1 MGTKNYK
8 KIPKKVTRIT
18 IKVIILQLIFTAF
31 INYEAKAIEGKC
43 GTYNILKLTELQ
55 NKDYDI
61 QKEAIYRVD
70 IENKKISLTFDVNWA
85 DEEYLYKILDILD
98 KYNVKATFFVM
109 GRWIVYPE
117 NENIDKLK
125 EIHKR
130 GHEIGNHSYS
140 HADFKTINEQK
151 MIKEIKDAEK
161 VIKETIGVKTEL
173 FRFPSGHYNQNGVK
187 VANSLGY
194 KSIQWDV
201 DSIDWKQLG
210 LEREYSRV
218 INHVKPGS
226 IVLFHNNG
234 KYTADNLNRLI
245 PELQG
250 KGYELVPV
258 SQLIYKDGFYI
269 DNEGVQRLKN
279 Q

>member
-1 MGTKNYK
+1 METKNYK
-8 KIPKKVTRIT
+8 KITQKATSIT
-18 IKVIILQLIFTAF
+18 IKVIILQLIFTMF
-31 INYEAKAIEGKC
+31 INYEAKAIEGKW
-43 GTYNILKLTELQ
+43 GNYNMIKLTELQ

-70 IENKKISLTFDVNWA
+70 TENKKISFTFDVNWA

-125 EIHKR
+125 EIYKR

-151 MIKEIKDAEK
+151 MINEIKDAEK

-210 LEREYSRV
+210 LEREYLRV

-250 KGYELVPV
+250 KGYEFVPV
-258 SQLIYKDGFYI
+258 GQLIYKDGFYI

-279 Q
+279 

>member
-1 MGTKNYK
+1 METKNYK
-8 KIPKKVTRIT
+8 KITQKATSIT
-18 IKVIILQLIFTAF
+18 IKVIILQLIFTMF
-31 INYEAKAIEGKC
+31 INYEAKAIEGKW
-43 GTYNILKLTELQ
+43 GNYNMLKLTELQ

-70 IENKKISLTFDVNWA
+70 TENKKISFTFDVNWA

-125 EIHKR
+125 EIYKR

-210 LEREYSRV
+210 LEREYLRV

-250 KGYELVPV
+250 KGYEFVPV
-258 SQLIYKDGFYI
+258 GQLIYKDGFYI

-279 Q
+279 

>member
-1 MGTKNYK
+1 METKNYK
-8 KIPKKVTRIT
+8 KITQKATSIT
-18 IKVIILQLIFTAF
+18 IKVIILQLIFTMF
-31 INYEAKAIEGKC
+31 INYEAKAIEGKW
-43 GTYNILKLTELQ
+43 GNYNMIKLTELQ

-70 IENKKISLTFDVNWA
+70 TENKKISFTFDVNWA

-125 EIHKR
+125 EIYKR

-210 LEREYSRV
+210 LEREYLRV

-250 KGYELVPV
+250 KGYEFVPV
-258 SQLIYKDGFYI
+258 GQLIYKDGFYI

-279 Q
+279 

>member
-250 KGYELVPV
+250 KGYEFVPV

-279 Q
+279 

>member
-1 MGTKNYK
+1 METKNYK
-8 KIPKKVTRIT
+8 KITQKATSIT
-18 IKVIILQLIFTAF
+18 IKVIILQLIFTMF
-31 INYEAKAIEGKC
+31 INYEAKAIEGKW
-43 GTYNILKLTELQ
+43 GNYNILKLTELQ

-70 IENKKISLTFDVNWA
+70 TENKKISFTFDVNWA

-125 EIHKR
+125 EIYKR

-210 LEREYSRV
+210 LEREYLRV

-250 KGYELVPV
+250 KGYEFVPV
-258 SQLIYKDGFYI
+258 GQLIYKDGFYI

-279 Q
+279 

>member
-1 MGTKNYK
+1 METKNYK
-8 KIPKKVTRIT
+8 KITQKATSIT
-18 IKVIILQLIFTAF
+18 IKVIILQLILTMF
-31 INYEAKAIEGKC
+31 INYEAKAIEGKW
-43 GTYNILKLTELQ
+43 GNYNMLKLTELQ

-70 IENKKISLTFDVNWA
+70 TENKKISFTFDVNWA

-125 EIHKR
+125 EIYKR

-210 LEREYSRV
+210 LEREYLRV

-250 KGYELVPV
+250 KGYEFVPV
-258 SQLIYKDGFYI
+258 GQLIYKDGFYI

-279 Q
+279 

>member
-1 MGTKNYK
+1 MENKNYK
-8 KIPKKVTRIT
+8 KITQKATSIT
-18 IKVIILQLIFTAF
+18 IKVIILQLIFTMF

-43 GTYNILKLTELQ
+43 GNYNMLKLTELQ

-70 IENKKISLTFDVNWA
+70 TENKKISFTFDVNWA

-125 EIHKR
+125 EIYKR

-187 VANSLGY
+187 IANSLGY

-250 KGYELVPV
+250 KGYEFVPV
-258 SQLIYKDGFYI
+258 GQLIYKDGFYI

-279 Q
+279 